1 MPAHPPLP
9 SDGARLLSD
18 MGMRRGRRT
27 GEPTFHAGMDLGH
40 PDGLGTP
47 VFAVQGGV
55 VERVLND
62 SSSARGFGGYGNGVI
77 INHGDGTWALYAH
90 LQRAQV
96 SPGETVHAG
105 QQVGTMGATSNGRFR
120 GMGVH
125 LHLELRRAR
134 PDGRSPFPGPYRTYN
149 LDPRPWLESKGL
161 RFGSRGS
168 FEVVPGTAMASG
180 GSAPSPTFA
189 SAKGGKASMAGLM
202 GCGCGSYVA
211 TPVLGQVDE
220 NAEYEPPARF
230 DRDVYV
236 GLTPVEWA
244 AAGAGA
250 LVLTGVG
257 VATVLKRRR

>member
-9 SDGARLLSD
+9 ADGARLLSD

-47 VFAVQGGV
+47 VFAVQGGT
-55 VERVLND
+55 VERVLSD

-90 LQRAQV
+90 LQQAQA
-96 SPGETVHAG
+96 SPGQVVQPG
-105 QQVGTMGATSNGRFR
+105 QQIGTMGATSNGKFR

-134 PDGRSPFPGPYRTYN
+134 PDGRSPFPGPYRTFN

-168 FEVVPGTAMASG
+168 FEVVPGTAMASM
-180 GSAPSPTFA
+180 SAPPG
-189 SAKGGKASMAGLM
+189 GGKVPTPVAGLM
-202 GCGCGSYVA
+202 GCGCGSYVSV
-211 TPVLGQVDE
+211 PSLGQVDE
-220 NAEYEPPARF
+220 NEAYEPPARF
-230 DRDVYV
+230 DRDVYF
-236 GLTPVEWA
+236 GLSPVEWA
-244 AAGAGA
+244 AGGAA
-250 LVLTGVG
+250 SLALTGVG
-257 VATVLKRRR
+257 IAALLRRRGA